1 MVSLSCFYFLQT
13 HAKLRAQLLQCQWT
27 DEKTKLVQAMNERE
41 ANTYEELF
49 ERIRSEIEHAEKE
62 INETKIELEKA
73 KKIRRNKMEYDAMAK
88 VKSFRLICLSLS

>member
-1 MVSLSCFYFLQT
+1 
-13 HAKLRAQLLQCQWT
+13 
-27 DEKTKLVQAMNERE
+27 MNERE

-73 KKIRRNKMEYDAMAK
+73 KKIRRNKN
-88 VKSFRLICLSLS
+88 FFLWQNLF